1 MSFLV
6 ELPREAY
13 PDHALDLLTVTPNF
27 SLDNARAMMWLSQLA
42 YETAHKEKVD
52 DILAAWGLEE
62 RAFIDNPPQT
72 AFPLRTACAVV
83 AGGRG
88 TTIVAFAGSDP
99 LKIND
104 WITDF
109 RTLPSTDDIHR
120 GFQSAVDAIWP
131 RIAAAIRNRPPAEQA
146 VVLTGHSLGGA
157 LAIVAAQRALSELKV
172 QATAVYTYGSPR
184 PGGMTY
190 AGAYTPV
197 LGDCTF
203 RLVHGTDI
211 VPTVPPPLNGRFR
224 HVGRCIQCASGGYF
238 DAQTPIS
245 SREDDK
251 PDFVESLFASA
262 RNELQAALAGRLF
275 APVGTGVLGRFVGT
289 LPPQIRDHVPASY
302 LGALAPA

>member
-13 PDHALDLLTVTPNF
+13 SEHALDLFTVSPNY

-42 YETAHKEKVD
+42 YETAHRAKVD
-52 DILAAWGLEE
+52 DVLNAWGLTE
-62 RAFIDNPPQT
+62 RAFIDNPPLT
-72 AFPLRTACAVV
+72 AFPFRTACAVT

-88 TTIVAFAGSDP
+88 ATIVAFAGSDP

-109 RTLPSTDDIHR
+109 TALPSSDDIHR
-120 GFQSAVDAIWP
+120 GFESAVDVIWP
-131 RIAAAIRNRPPAEQA
+131 RIAAAITNRPPAEQA
-146 VVLTGHSLGGA
+146 LVLTGHSLGGA
-157 LAIVAAQRALSELKV
+157 LAIVAAQRAASELRV
-172 QATAVYTYGSPR
+172 QATAVYTYGGPR
-184 PGGMTY
+184 PGGTTY
-190 AGAYTPV
+190 AAEYNSV

-224 HVGRCIQCASGGYF
+224 HVGRSIQCASGAHF

-245 SREDDK
+245 SRDEDK
-251 PDFVESLFASA
+251 PDFVESLFTSA

-275 APVGTGVLGRFVGT
+275 APVGSGMLGRFVGT
-289 LPPQIRDHVPASY
+289 LPPQVRDHVPASY
-302 LGALAPA
+302 FGALAAS